1 MPVVVEIGMRASALI
16 ILDHVSE
23 RIYKCIKKLLVFI
36 NSRHPLSPTMPP
48 FRANLYTTFALT
60 TLLIRLLGTLIYY
73 LPRFTRPHEAW
84 TYRQVIGVRLYSL
97 GLNYLTAVEYRAPK
111 TLTPGREGDRFIVIS
126 PLDTAMSNQ
135 LALHYS
141 RSSILT
147 SVPFIRP
154 VPIGAVWHPA
164 LPSSKPARVI
174 LHFHGGAYVV
184 GGVRLNINS
193 WSPSILSEVMKSH
206 DILPQYRLAMEETAS
221 FPAALQD
228 GITAYVYLLEKLGL
242 EPQNITLSGDS
253 AVGNLVLS
261 MIRYLAE
268 EKEKGTGVLPLPAA
282 ALLWSPWLDLTENGA
297 RKVDR
302 HPRRWV
308 DYLSGTLLD
317 WGIRR
322 VTPEGW
328 KRGHRFL
335 SPLGNGFR
343 TLGMPIFLQAGT
355 EEVFF
360 EDQVAFVEEMRALG
374 NDIEICEVKD
384 APHDIFGAGNV
395 LGFEKEAEEAMERAR
410 TYVNKRV
417 GWFG

>member
-1 MPVVVEIGMRASALI
+1 MPS
-16 ILDHVSE
+16 
-23 RIYKCIKKLLVFI
+23 
-36 NSRHPLSPTMPP
+36 

-60 TLLIRLLGTLIYY
+60 TLLIRILGTLIYY

-84 TYRQVIGVRLYSL
+84 TYRQVIGVRLYYL
-97 GLNYLTAVEYRAPK
+97 GLNYLTAIEYRAPK
-111 TLTPGREGDRFIVIS
+111 TLIPGREGDRFIIIS
-126 PLDTAMSNQ
+126 PPDTTTSDQ

-147 SVPFIRP
+147 SVPSIRP

-184 GGVRLNINS
+184 GGVRLNING
-193 WSPSILSEVMKSH
+193 WSPSILSDVMESH
-206 DILPQYRLAMEETAS
+206 VMLLQYRLSVEENAS

-228 GITAYVYLLEKLGL
+228 GITAYVYVLEKLGL
-242 EPQNITLSGDS
+242 EPQNIILSGDS
-253 AVGNLVLS
+253 AGGNLVLS
-261 MIRYLAE
+261 MIRYLVE
-268 EKEKGTGVLPLPAA
+268 EKEKGTEALPLPAA
-282 ALLWSPWLDLTENGA
+282 ALLWSPWLDLTENGT

-308 DYLSGTLLD
+308 DYLPGDLLE

-322 VTPEGW
+322 VTPMGW

-343 TLGMPIFLQAGT
+343 TLEMPIFLQAGT

-374 NDIEICEVKD
+374 NDIEFCEVKD